1 MAFTV
6 GTVGIHGSNDFFLP
20 QNGMGHQLP
29 PLSNFNVSSPTS
41 TNTTVTNTTVSP
53 STPATNSSAPTSNEA
68 PSSPPTNQNATSPSR
83 HSATPPQTNVY
94 SYFNNV
100 SSPNQYE
107 GEWFENHNFY
117 LKFEAKFNIYFQMKV
132 RNSLATY
139 WIQSMNSLH
148 PIPLQSNQK
157 LRQHHHNQ

>member
-53 STPATNSSAPTSNEA
+53 STPAANSSAPTSNEA
-68 PSSPPTNQNATSPSR
+68 PSSPPANQNATSPSR
-83 HSATPPQTNVY
+83 QSATPPQTNVY

-107 GEWFENHNFY
+107 GKISAFLFELNVEQGVKNFFRR
-117 LKFEAKFNIYFQMKV
+117 KFETVGRFV
-132 RNSLATY
+132 RHSL
-139 WIQSMNSLH
+139 
-148 PIPLQSNQK
+148 
-157 LRQHHHNQ
+157 

>member
-53 STPATNSSAPTSNEA
+53 STPAANSSAPTSNEA
-68 PSSPPTNQNATSPSR
+68 PSSPPANQNATSPSR
-83 HSATPPQTNVY
+83 QSATPPQTNVY

-107 GEWFENHNFY
+107 GKISTFLFELYVEQGVKNIFRR
-117 LKFEAKFNIYFQMKV
+117 KFETVGRFV
-132 RNSLATY
+132 RHSL
-139 WIQSMNSLH
+139 
-148 PIPLQSNQK
+148 
-157 LRQHHHNQ
+157 

>member
-1 MAFTV
+1 MSKPSTDFFVMNSYFKSPIKSFSGYSMAFTV

-107 GEWFENHNFY
+107 GEWFNE
-117 LKFEAKFNIYFQMKV
+117 K
-132 RNSLATY
+132 
-139 WIQSMNSLH
+139 
-148 PIPLQSNQK
+148 P
-157 LRQHHHNQ
+157 

>member
-1 MAFTV
+1 MSDLPNRPFHQYNFLHFNFEPPLKSFSGYSMAFTV

-53 STPATNSSAPTSNEA
+53 STPATNSSAPTSNDA
-68 PSSPPTNQNATSPSR
+68 PSSPPTNQNANSPSR

-107 GEWFENHNFY
+107 GWFNRFFLFELWFETSYNFY
-117 LKFEAKFNIYFQMKV
+117 F
-132 RNSLATY
+132 
-139 WIQSMNSLH
+139 
-148 PIPLQSNQK
+148 
-157 LRQHHHNQ
+157 